1 MIQGGFFKS
10 IRLGIIFVFLILS
23 VVTFSLDAGAV
34 PTRLVVRGR
43 ANDAKFIGTAV
54 GGLEVTV
61 RDALTGKVLA
71 QKVLEGGTGDTKLL
85 MKSPISRATV
95 LSKGGAAKTEFVFDI
110 KEPLKLEIELKGPLG
125 AGNNIHHEVKTTWLI
140 PGRNVT
146 GDGLVFT
153 LYGLIVHPYSPKP
166 HEFYSKGA
174 RVTIGAHVTPMCGC
188 PVRPG
193 FLWDA
198 NKVTVTAQVFFKGK
212 MISEIPLKWAGRIS
226 HFEAAFSPS
235 EPGNYKVVIM
245 ASDKRNNQGVGIT
258 GFVVVP
264 EKKYHKVLGR

>member
-1 MIQGGFFKS
+1 MNQSGFSKS
-10 IRLGIIFVFLILS
+10 IWLGILVFLILS
-23 VVTFSLDAGAV
+23 VVAFSLDAGAV
-34 PTRLVVRGR
+34 PTRLVVRAR

-61 RDALTGKVLA
+61 RDALTRKVLA

-85 MKSPISRATV
+85 MKSSISRDTV
-95 LSKGGAAKTEFVFDI
+95 LSQGGAAKAEFVFDI
-110 KEPLKLEIELKGPLG
+110 EEPLKLEIELNGPLG
-125 AGNNIHHEVKTTWLI
+125 AGNNMHHEMKTTWLI
-140 PGRNVT
+140 PGRDIV
-146 GDGLVFT
+146 GDGVIFT

-166 HEFYSKGA
+166 HEFFPMGS

-198 NKVTVTAQVFFKGK
+198 NKVTVTAKVFFKGE

-226 HFEAAFSPS
+226 HFEAPFSPS
-235 EPGNYKVVIM
+235 EPGNYKVVIT
-245 ASDKRNNQGVGIT
+245 ASDKKNNQGVGIT